1 MQIYNSQIFLA
12 LNQSLARTVIESDE
26 IEMDTIDTGAEDP
39 SKLEAARKEAE
50 KTKNLQTLFKGTKKP
65 QSVFSIFFH
74 QFSSAMSLPLA
85 LLRTFLHYPKILTNK
100 SIPSIFKYFLLSA
113 DFQNVK
119 KHPKQFQKIPQKNQ
133 KISKQFLKKFLCF

>member
-50 KTKNLQTLFKGTKKP
+50 KAKNLQTLFKGTKKKP
-65 QSVFSIFFH
+65 LFFANITKSWY
-74 QFSSAMSLPLA
+74 FV
-85 LLRTFLHYPKILTNK
+85 TKIVLT
-100 SIPSIFKYFLLSA
+100 Y
-113 DFQNVK
+113 
-119 KHPKQFQKIPQKNQ
+119 
-133 KISKQFLKKFLCF
+133 

>member
-1 MQIYNSQIFLA
+1 
-12 LNQSLARTVIESDE
+12 
-26 IEMDTIDTGAEDP
+26 MDTIDTGAEDP

-50 KTKNLQTLFKGTKKP
+50 KAKNLQTLFKGTKKP

-100 SIPSIFKYFLLSA
+100 SVPSK
-113 DFQNVK
+113 
-119 KHPKQFQKIPQKNQ
+119 
-133 KISKQFLKKFLCF
+133 SK

>member
-50 KTKNLQTLFKGTKKP
+50 KTKNLQTLFKGTK
-65 QSVFSIFFH
+65 
-74 QFSSAMSLPLA
+74 
-85 LLRTFLHYPKILTNK
+85 
-100 SIPSIFKYFLLSA
+100 
-113 DFQNVK
+113 
-119 KHPKQFQKIPQKNQ
+119 
-133 KISKQFLKKFLCF
+133 